1 MQNVID
7 KIRVVLLVGDWNTKV
22 GNEQGGE
29 KRPGVVGHHEL
40 HVERSGNGVHF
51 VELCANNSN
60 NNNKDDRKHPW
71 VPPEIH
77 TRNQIDFVAM
87 CGKFGRSV
95 LDTRTAIF
103 EPLTDYI
110 YEISVDSEITELLL
124 FLIKNV
130 LYKNFVFDILVA

>member
-1 MQNVID
+1 MQNAID
-7 KIRVVLLVGDWNTKV
+7 KIPVVLLVGDLNTKV

-29 KRPGVVGHHEL
+29 KRPGVVGHHGL
-40 HVERSGNGVHF
+40 HVERSENGEHF

-60 NNNKDDRKHPW
+60 NNNKDDQKHTW

-95 LDTRTAIF
+95 LDTRTAAIF

-110 YEISVDSEITELLL
+110 YEISVDSEIT
-124 FLIKNV
+124 FLIKNRMSVNV
-130 LYKNFVFDILVA
+130 LY